1 MAAATRQTQ
10 IYLANM
16 YTTLQMSPASKVLA
30 TDETPA
36 INSGKT
42 NPEKRVS
49 GAGNL
54 TLKRLPVWQIT
65 NILEGIIGV
74 FAVLYLFGAVALG
87 VALLFYT
94 FSR

>member
-1 MAAATRQTQ
+1 
-10 IYLANM
+10 
-16 YTTLQMSPASKVLA
+16 MSPASKVLA

-36 INSGKT
+36 LSSGKT
-42 NPEKRVS
+42 NFEKRVS

-54 TLKRLPVWQIT
+54 IWKRLTVWRVT
-65 NILEGIIGV
+65 DILEGIVGV